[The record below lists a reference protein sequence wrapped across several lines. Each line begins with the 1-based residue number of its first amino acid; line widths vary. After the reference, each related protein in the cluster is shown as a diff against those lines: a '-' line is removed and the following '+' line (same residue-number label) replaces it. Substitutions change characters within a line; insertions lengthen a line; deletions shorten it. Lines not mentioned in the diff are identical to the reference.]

1 MSASPLKVFIGFD
14 SREPIA
20 YHVLSHS
27 IMRHASGPVSITP
40 LIQPQLRAAGL
51 YTRERGKTESTEFSV
66 TRFLVPYLSDF
77 GGFSLFMDCDM
88 LCQGDVYELIR
99 IAKQDELRALWCVQH
114 DYTPKTTT
122 KFLQQQQTMYPRK
135 NWSSLML
142 FRNKFC
148 ERLTLP
154 YVNTASGLDL
164 HRMVWAGPAQS
175 IGSLPLEWN
184 HLVGEY
190 EPKPDAKL
198 LHYTLGGPWF
208 RDYQF
213 CDQAQAWFD
222 ELDRAIPSLNVPKP
236 VEA

>member
-1 MSASPLKVFIGFD
+1 MSAIPLRIFIGWD
-14 SREPIA
+14 PHETTA

-40 LIQPQLRAAGL
+40 LIQSQLRSAGL
-51 YTRERGKTESTEFSV
+51 YTRERGKTESTEFSL
-66 TRFLVPYLSDF
+66 TRFLVPHLSDF

-88 LCQGDVYELIR
+88 LCQGDVYELIK
-99 IAKQDELRALWCVQH
+99 IAKKDELRALWCVQH
-114 DYTPKTTT
+114 DYTPKTTS
-122 KFLQQQQTMYPRK
+122 KFLHQPQTVYPRK

-148 ERLTLP
+148 ERLTP
-154 YVNTASGLDL
+154 SYVNTASGLDL
-164 HRMVWAGPAQS
+164 HRMAWAGQDQS
-175 IGSLPLEWN
+175 IGSLPVEWN

-190 EPKPDAKL
+190 DPKPDAKM

-222 ELDRAIPSLNVPKP
+222 ELALAMPSLNVPKP
-236 VEA
+236 VEG